1 MGKYLYKDYIINNNN
16 ERIYL
21 NYKVIIKGLKIYLD
35 NEWQSII
42 GILLKITD
50 NYIVLFDEIRNI
62 KTILYLYLIKDIE
75 YYKNNF
81 K

>member
-1 MGKYLYKDYIINNNN
+1 MESYKDYIINNNN
-16 ERIYL
+16 EKIYL

-50 NYIVLFDEIRNI
+50 DYIVLFDEIRNI

>member
-1 MGKYLYKDYIINNNN
+1 MKPYKDYIINNNN

-50 NYIVLFDEIRNI
+50 DYIVLFDEIRNI
-62 KTILYLYLIKDIE
+62 KTILYLYLIKDIK

>member
-1 MGKYLYKDYIINNNN
+1 MKPYKDYIINNSN
-16 ERIYL
+16 EKIYL

-50 NYIVLFDEIRNI
+50 DYIVLFDEIRNI

>member
-50 NYIVLFDEIRNI
+50 DYIVLFDEIRNI

>member
-1 MGKYLYKDYIINNNN
+1 MKSYKDYIINNNN
-16 ERIYL
+16 EKIYL

-35 NEWQSII
+35 NEWQLII

-50 NYIVLFDEIRNI
+50 DYIVLFDEIRNI

-75 YYKNNF
+75 YYKKNF

>member
-1 MGKYLYKDYIINNNN
+1 MKSYKDYIINNNN

-21 NYKVIIKGLKIYLD
+21 NYIVIIKGLKIYLD

-50 NYIVLFDEIRNI
+50 DYIVLFDEIRNI

>member
-1 MGKYLYKDYIINNNN
+1 MKSYKDYIINNNN

-50 NYIVLFDEIRNI
+50 DYIVLFDEIRNI
-62 KTILYLYLIKDIE
+62 KTILYL
-75 YYKNNF
+75 F
-81 K
+81 KSISFCFI